1 MTNFILFILDKL
13 QWLFRWLSID
23 YRSLRAI
30 VEVKLL
36 AENRRVHGVQRTQ
49 THKKELNN
57 TFGKSLIFQAFFSFI
72 YGLSI
77 LVLDQPLYL
86 VMMISFAFIMFMVA
100 FNMISDF
107 AEVLFDTS
115 DNVILLPRP
124 VDGKVIWM
132 ARMIHIIVFLG
143 MLTLANSIGSI
154 VFTIVKFGWEA
165 GLLFTLCVALLCLIT
180 IFLTSILYLLLTK
193 VVSEEKLKDI
203 IGYAQIGFSV
213 FLAVGYQ
220 FIART
225 DKLFGATMQ
234 NIEIKWW
241 HYITPPAWFA
251 GVMEALINRH
261 FELPYLIFILLVL
274 VVPVLSLYL
283 INNYLSPL
291 FAKNLAGL
299 GTPEII
305 EKEKK
310 TTSKKGFLSTISGIF
325 TQSIIEKSAFEFVW
339 NITARDR
346 KFKVR
351 SYPIFGM
358 MIYFL
363 YNYFTEA
370 KKEDFNLLMVLYYTI
385 FSIWIFTE
393 QIYLSDDWKAAWL
406 YRITPLDKPGEII
419 LGGIKSILVKIGFPV
434 FVFVGIIL
442 IIKSGFGM
450 LDDIIFAMCSALLFM
465 SLNILKSEFSMPFST
480 EVSNGNTKGG
490 QWVRYM
496 LLFIIAPILGF
507 VHYFVAKTSFG
518 LIALSPIF
526 LIIALLL
533 LREYRKI
540 GWEKIKEQGA

>member
-49 THKKELNN
+49 TQKKELNN
-57 TFGKSLIFQAFFSFI
+57 TFGKSLIFQAFFSFF
-72 YGLSI
+72 YGI
-77 LVLDQPLYL
+77 TIFILDQPLYL

-132 ARMIHIIVFLG
+132 ARMIHIVVFLG

-154 VFTIVKFGWEA
+154 VFTTIKFGWQA

-225 DKLFGATMQ
+225 DKLIGATVQ

-241 HYITPPAWFA
+241 HYLTPPAWFA
-251 GVMEALINRH
+251 GVMESLINGH

-274 VVPVLSLYL
+274 VIPFLSLYL

-299 GTPEII
+299 GTPEIT
-305 EKEKK
+305 EQVKK
-310 TTSKKGFLSTISGIF
+310 TTSKKGFLRIISGIF
-325 TQSIIEKSAFEFVW
+325 TQSIVEKSAFEFVW
-339 NITARDR
+339 NITSRDR

-351 SYPIFGM
+351 AYPIFGM
-358 MIYFL
+358 IIYFL
-363 YNYFTEA
+363 YNYFTEVQ
-370 KKEDFNLLMVLYYTI
+370 KEDFNVLMVLYYTM
-385 FSIWIFTE
+385 FTIWIFTQ

-406 YRITPLDKPGEII
+406 YRVTPLDKPGEII
-419 LGGIKSILVKIGFPV
+419 LGGIKSILVKIGIPV
-434 FVFVGIIL
+434 FVIVGTVL
-442 IIKSGFGM
+442 MVKAGLGM
-450 LDDIIFAMCSALLFM
+450 FDDILFAMCGTLFFM
-465 SLNILKSEFSMPFST
+465 SLNIMNSEFSMPFST
-480 EVSNGNTKGG
+480 EVSGGKVKGR
-490 QWVRYM
+490 QW
-496 LLFIIAPILGF
+496 LHFLILFIIAPILGF